1 MLWLDPLLG
10 TWATW
15 YYFLSSITYLKKKL
29 IIKNYKVQIQTIS
42 NQVVMLASS
51 NVEGAS
57 RMCNLQ
63 GDTHDLYEDEG
74 LKIYLITLAWKKEK
88 KIKHIE
94 IMIQV

>member
-1 MLWLDPLLG
+1 ML
-10 TWATW
+10 
-15 YYFLSSITYLKKKL
+15 KE
-29 IIKNYKVQIQTIS
+29 
-42 NQVVMLASS
+42 LA
-51 NVEGAS
+51 G

-74 LKIYLITLAWKKEK
+74 LKIYLITIAWKKKK